1 MEEMKLGIYLL
12 SKSHTKVKHNYLFK
26 ISSFGVYKDNNNS
39 ICHLVF
45 TSNA

>member
-26 ISSFGVYKDNNNS
+26 ISSFGVYKDDNKS
-39 ICHLVF
+39 ICHLIF
-45 TSNA
+45 ASYA